1 MRLSLFSRL
10 AIGYL
15 AIFLIVALASAYV
28 VLQLR
33 RFHELT
39 ESILNVDNRILD
51 HEKMFA
57 DLLLA
62 QSRAEQ
68 KFTITRDETWYLQFV
83 RLKIDFDRQLES
95 AFALR
100 DVPATPVLKKIQE
113 DFRRY
118 DGIGRS
124 RGALGA
130 DQQALSADAV

>member
-1 MRLSLFSRL
+1 MRLTLFSRL

-15 AIFLIVALASAYV
+15 AIFLIVAFASAYV

-68 KFTITRDETWYLQFV
+68 KFTITRDETWYQQFV
-83 RLKIDFDRQLES
+83 SLKTDFDRQLES

-100 DVPATPVLKKIQE
+100 DVPATPVLEKNSGG
-113 DFRRY
+113 FSPLR
-118 DGIGRS
+118 
-124 RGALGA
+124 
-130 DQQALSADAV
+130 